1 LPKEKVGFKIFKNME
16 SVNIAS
22 TNYNQHIMQEVGR
35 IIANNPQTI
44 IDLLESNDFIVD
56 PSISAIELGDA
67 YLYELPNNDGLKLG
81 TAYLVSTQNSSF
93 SGEIDNEE
101 IYDSF
106 DAISDY
112 WTDENEDEETSN
124 WVGAVAQGVGAVSN
138 LGTTALQGAQK
149 RKYGTL
155 DLAQKQVESRQ
166 ALISGIIA
174 QKQAQSQIEQK
185 KIEEQSKKNRTTIIA
200 VASVLGVLV
209 LIGGYVLLKNRRNG

>member
-200 VASVLGVLV
+200 VASVLGVLA

>member
-1 LPKEKVGFKIFKNME
+1 ME